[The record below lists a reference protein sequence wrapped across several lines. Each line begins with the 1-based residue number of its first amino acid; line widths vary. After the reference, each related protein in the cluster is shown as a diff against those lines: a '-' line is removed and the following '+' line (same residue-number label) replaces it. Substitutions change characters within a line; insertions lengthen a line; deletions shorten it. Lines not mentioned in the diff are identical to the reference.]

1 MLQVDLPASA
11 VDAVADSPAIDF
23 VRTPSTPEQT
33 EYVSEGLGAINATTP
48 HNQGITGDNVTV
60 AVLDLGFDATNPEIA
75 NNVVNV
81 RDEDGSSFSNTSDQH
96 GTAVAELVVDTAPNV
111 SLELIKTQ
119 TGVEIASAADYIDNQ
134 SHIDA
139 VAMSLGINT
148 GPFDGTSPL
157 DDRVATSID
166 RGTPW
171 FVSSGNAAGGKHLT
185 TSWNDPNGD
194 DTLNFSGNDQVMEIT
209 PPSNGQVDLTI
220 SWNDYYY
227 SNEDYNVKLYDGNGN
242 SDIGNTVQDGNQRPE
257 EKVSINTEQS
267 TAYLEIYNADANGTA
282 TFQIFGNDG
291 VSFEYYT
298 KQQSITRPATEEK
311 VFTVGAVYYD
321 DLQIESFSSRGPTQD
336 GRRGVDFVA
345 PDGVT
350 TDVYDSTG
358 FYGTSA
364 AAPHAAGVAALY
376 LDATDRQLSVSE
388 LNASMKNSATSLS
401 ANEPNPTFGYGLVN
415 ATGAVTASSPSSVA
429 ADRISSVTADSVDT
443 DATSGTANFTVAL
456 NETVAANV
464 TVNLSD
470 NSVGAQDI
478 ADVTVVNGTSQSTVT
493 NETVRNG
500 TAVIKTNESGLLDL
514 AVTFDDKLNVSET
527 VTASINASDANVST
541 DDSVN
546 TSFYVDTT
554 PDLVDTVSTNTDDI
568 SKYGTTATGNYSV
581 ALDQPVEANVSLG
594 LNASELTPQ
603 NITNVSVITGS
614 SETEISNK
622 SLLNESAVINTTA
635 QGEAAISLTFTS
647 NISTTGFFTGA
658 INQSH
663 PKISETTNT
672 TSSFDLTV
680 LNNAPADLTA
690 SNTTSLAGTN
700 TTVNY
705 TLENTQSTNS
715 SYILNI
721 STPSRWTIAAHSDD
735 GGNWQSNG
743 SKWLWQ
749 TIEPGGTVSPAVTV
763 SVPDNLNGSYR
774 MQSTVLTNISVV
786 TERETTVSV
795 LDLNLTASLE
805 EQTIANGSV
814 TTMTVRAPQ
823 SNGSFANVT
832 DSATFNS
839 TDSEI
844 ATVDQNGTVTG
855 EGTGTTSISAAYQD
869 SNDSV
874 TVTVEPASVTQA
886 IDTNNDREIGDTEI
900 LSAIEY
906 WQLNDP
912 VPRTDGET
920 IGDLE
925 VLQLIEIWRTNGKL

>member
-1 MLQVDLPASA
+1 
-11 VDAVADSPAIDF
+11 
-23 VRTPSTPEQT
+23 
-33 EYVSEGLGAINATTP
+33 
-48 HNQGITGDNVTV
+48 
-60 AVLDLGFDATNPEIA
+60 
-75 NNVVNV
+75 
-81 RDEDGSSFSNTSDQH
+81 
-96 GTAVAELVVDTAPNV
+96 
-111 SLELIKTQ
+111 
-119 TGVEIASAADYIDNQ
+119 
-134 SHIDA
+134 
-139 VAMSLGINT
+139 
-148 GPFDGTSPL
+148 
-157 DDRVATSID
+157 
-166 RGTPW
+166 
-171 FVSSGNAAGGKHLT
+171 
-185 TSWNDPNGD
+185 
-194 DTLNFSGNDQVMEIT
+194 
-209 PPSNGQVDLTI
+209 
-220 SWNDYYY
+220 
-227 SNEDYNVKLYDGNGN
+227 
-242 SDIGNTVQDGNQRPE
+242 
-257 EKVSINTEQS
+257 
-267 TAYLEIYNADANGTA
+267 
-282 TFQIFGNDG
+282 
-291 VSFEYYT
+291 
-298 KQQSITRPATEEK
+298 
-311 VFTVGAVYYD
+311 
-321 DLQIESFSSRGPTQD
+321 
-336 GRRGVDFVA
+336 
-345 PDGVT
+345 
-350 TDVYDSTG
+350 
-358 FYGTSA
+358 
-364 AAPHAAGVAALY
+364 
-376 LDATDRQLSVSE
+376 
-388 LNASMKNSATSLS
+388 
-401 ANEPNPTFGYGLVN
+401 VN

-478 ADVTVVNGTSQSTVT
+478 ADVTVINGTSQSTVT

-749 TIEPGGTVSPAVTV
+749 TIEPGETVSPAVTV

-814 TTMTVRAPQ
+814 TSMTVRAPQ

-886 IDTNNDREIGDTEI
+886 IDTNNDGEIGDTEI

-925 VLQLIEIWRTNGKL
+925 VLQLIEIWRNNGKL